1 MIDVYM
7 KYNPYTVETAIEID
21 GKNVMENGKLSK
33 YKNERLQVWIHEL
46 IPTLIEELNEDSIHI
61 RFKGTLPDYED
72 LLEICEQ
79 YIKNHSSLSLYVE
92 HIPAKETA
100 DKIGELKKLVE
111 HMQNGPFEALRDKRI
126 QENFH
131 KALNSEFE
139 IAVIATMSSGKSTL
153 INALLGKELMPSKN
167 EACTA
172 TIARIKNVPE
182 RSTFSAVCYD
192 AYGNEI
198 ASKENVTYEDMDAFN
213 SNPAV
218 SVIQVEG
225 NIPPISAKKMNLVLV
240 DTPGPNNSMNHNH
253 REHTYRV
260 IKDDDKPM
268 VLYVLNGTQLNT
280 DDDYFLLNSVAEAM
294 KVGGKQSKDRFIFAV
309 NKADEFDPEKGE
321 DLRGVL
327 ERVKKY
333 LEKHGIEN
341 PNIYPISAETAKVIR
356 MYQNGINLTRKQ
368 RQILNGIDLFI
379 EEPIMHLE
387 QYAPLSPSLKNGI
400 ADKIMMARDHQ
411 DRYTEA
417 LYHSGIPSIEAAINE
432 YLDKYAVTSK
442 IANAVNS
449 FKKIV
454 ERERIAQ
461 KLQEDIK
468 NDEQKRQEI
477 HREMERIGG
486 ELEQG
491 EKAKQFREKIEK
503 LDFKNVKSRIEEI
516 RTKIFDEE
524 LRKLTEKF
532 FNKDFPKHEA
542 YSILNR
548 AKKGAE
554 AIQSNAITELEKAIT
569 GELRNDAQKYID
581 EYRSYI
587 RNIVGFDEG
596 KWPTWA
602 PIEFFEA
609 DLPEVDDLINS
620 YTYKEKEWVGTRTVK
635 NKNKKWYKPWTWLS
649 SKYIEEDVY
658 EDREY
663 VDKDRVRDKFLGDFI
678 YSLEENFANAINHL
692 EEKKVELKEHFISE
706 INQLEEEMKKRVQ
719 ELKEMASHNNELQKR
734 IEENERKKQWLD
746 DFIARLD
753 AILEI

>member
-1 MIDVYM
+1 MVDVYM
-7 KYNPYTVETAIEID
+7 KYNPYTVETVIEID

-46 IPTLIEELNEDSIHI
+46 LPTLIEELNEDSIHI

-72 LLEICEQ
+72 LREACQ
-79 YIKNHSSLSLYVE
+79 QFSSIRIE
-92 HIPAKETA
+92 HIPAKESA
-100 DKIGELKKLVE
+100 DKMEELKKLVE
-111 HMQNGPFEALRDKRI
+111 HMQSGPFESLRNEKVK
-126 QENFH
+126 ENFY

-192 AYGNEI
+192 ADGNEI
-198 ASKENVTYEDMDAFN
+198 TSKENVTYEDMDDFN
-213 SNPAV
+213 NNRTV
-218 SVIQVEG
+218 SVIEVEG
-225 NIPPISAKKMNLVLV
+225 NIPPISAKTMNLVLV
-240 DTPGPNNSMNHNH
+240 DTPGPNNSMDHNH

-268 VLYVLNGTQLNT
+268 VLYVLNGTQLST

-333 LEKHGIEN
+333 LESHGIEN

-356 MYQNGINLTRKQ
+356 MYQNGIGLTRKQ
-368 RQILNGIDLFI
+368 KQILNGIDLFI

-387 QYAPLSPSLKNGI
+387 QYAPLSPSLKNAI

-417 LYHSGIPSIEAAINE
+417 LYHSGVPSIEAAINE

-442 IANAVNS
+442 ITNAVNS
-449 FKKIV
+449 FRKIV

-477 HREMERIGG
+477 YREMERIGG

-491 EKAKQFREKIEK
+491 EKAKQFREKIENLTFEDIK
-503 LDFKNVKSRIEEI
+503 GSIEKI
-516 RTKIFDEE
+516 RHKIFYDN
-524 LRKLTEKF
+524 LQKISNKF
-532 FNKDFPKHEA
+532 RNEDVPKHEA
-542 YSILNR
+542 YAILNHVR
-548 AKKGAE
+548 KDVE
-554 AIQSNAITELEKAIT
+554 ALQSDAITDLEKTMIDR
-569 GELRNDAQKYID
+569 LRNDAQQYID

-596 KWPTWA
+596 KWPT
-602 PIEFFEA
+602 IEFFEA
-609 DLPEVDDLINS
+609 DLPDVDDLINS
-620 YTYKEKEWVGTRTVK
+620 YTYEKKVKVGTRTVK
-635 NKNKKWYKPWTWLS
+635 NENKKWYKPWTWFS
-649 SKYIEEDVY
+649 PAYVEKDIY
-658 EDREY
+658 EKREY
-663 VDKDRVRDKFLGDFI
+663 VKLSEFLEFLEGFLQSFRF
-678 YSLEENFANAINHL
+678 SLEENFANAINHL
-692 EEKKVELKEHFISE
+692 EKEKAKLKKYFISE
-706 INQLEEEMKKRVQ
+706 INRLEKEMKKRVQ
-719 ELKEMASHNNELQKR
+719 ELKEMASHSNELQKR

>member
-1 MIDVYM
+1 MVDVYM
-7 KYNPYTVETAIEID
+7 KYNPYTVETVIEID

-46 IPTLIEELNEDSIHI
+46 LPTLIEELNEDSIHI

-72 LLEICEQ
+72 LREACQ
-79 YIKNHSSLSLYVE
+79 QFSSIRIE
-92 HIPAKETA
+92 HIPAKESA
-100 DKIGELKKLVE
+100 DKMEELKKLVE
-111 HMQNGPFEALRDKRI
+111 HMQSGPFESLRNEKVK
-126 QENFH
+126 ENFY

-192 AYGNEI
+192 ADGNEI
-198 ASKENVTYEDMDAFN
+198 TSKENVTYKDMEVFN
-213 SNPAV
+213 NDSAV
-218 SVIQVEG
+218 SVIEVEG
-225 NIPPISAKKMNLVLV
+225 NIPPISAKTMNLVLV
-240 DTPGPNNSMNHNH
+240 DTPGPNNSVDSSH

-268 VLYVLNGTQLNT
+268 VLYVLNGTQLHT

-333 LEKHGIEN
+333 LESHGIEN

-356 MYQNGINLTRKQ
+356 MYQNGIDLTRKQ
-368 RQILNGIDLFI
+368 KQILNGIDLFI

-387 QYAPLSPSLKNGI
+387 QYAPLSPSLKNAI

-417 LYHSGIPSIEAAINE
+417 LYHSGVPSIEAAINE

-442 IANAVNS
+442 ITNAVNS
-449 FKKIV
+449 FRKIV

-477 HREMERIGG
+477 YREMERIGG

-491 EKAKQFREKIEK
+491 EKAKQFREKIENLTFEDIK
-503 LDFKNVKSRIEEI
+503 GSIEKI
-516 RTKIFDEE
+516 RHKIFYDN
-524 LRKLTEKF
+524 LQKISNKF
-532 FNKDFPKHEA
+532 RNEDVPKHEA
-542 YSILNR
+542 YAILNHVR
-548 AKKGAE
+548 KDVE
-554 AIQSNAITELEKAIT
+554 ALQSDAITDLEKTMIDR
-569 GELRNDAQKYID
+569 LRNDAQQYID

-609 DLPEVDDLINS
+609 DLPDVDDLINS
-620 YTYKEKEWVGTRTVK
+620 YTYEKKVKVGTRTVK
-635 NKNKKWYKPWTWLS
+635 NENKKWYKPWTWFS
-649 SKYIEEDVY
+649 PAYVEKDIY
-658 EDREY
+658 EKREY
-663 VDKDRVRDKFLGDFI
+663 VKLSEFLEGFLQSFRF
-678 YSLEENFANAINHL
+678 SLEENFANAINHL
-692 EEKKVELKEHFISE
+692 EKEKAKLKKYFISE
-706 INQLEEEMKKRVQ
+706 INRLEKEMKKRVQ
-719 ELKEMASHNNELQKR
+719 ELKEMASHSNELQKR